1 MAKRTTRRTK
11 YFHWRRLTV
20 NRKYKDRLFRFLFQD
35 KKDLLELYNAVNG
48 SSYSDPEE
56 LEIVT
61 LEDVIFMKMKNDL
74 SFMISDQLNLYEH
87 QSTFSPNMPLR
98 GLLYFARQYEG
109 MAVRQKEELYS
120 STLLKLPTPEYII
133 FYNGKR
139 EQADCT
145 TLYLSDAFDAGH
157 GSGCLECRALM
168 LNINRGHNR
177 ELMAKCRRLWE
188 YSEFVAEV
196 NGNLDSGMSLKASVM
211 KAMDTCIDQDIL
223 ADILQKNQ
231 SEVFAMLLTEYDEK
245 KHMKLL
251 YREGEQAGFQRG
263 EQAGFQRGEQAGFQ
277 KGERAG
283 RQELLEMQVRKKLQR
298 GKDAASIADELEADA
313 GVIEEIIQRIR
324 NS

>member
-98 GLLYFARQYEG
+98 GLHYFARQYEG

-145 TLYLSDAFDAGH
+145 TLYLSTLLRQD
-157 GSGCLECRALM
+157 
-168 LNINRGHNR
+168 
-177 ELMAKCRRLWE
+177 MAP
-188 YSEFVAEV
+188 
-196 NGNLDSGMSLKASVM
+196 
-211 KAMDTCIDQDIL
+211 
-223 ADILQKNQ
+223 
-231 SEVFAMLLTEYDEK
+231 
-245 KHMKLL
+245 
-251 YREGEQAGFQRG
+251 
-263 EQAGFQRGEQAGFQ
+263 
-277 KGERAG
+277 
-283 RQELLEMQVRKKLQR
+283 
-298 GKDAASIADELEADA
+298 AAWNAA
-313 GVIEEIIQRIR
+313 R
-324 NS
+324 

>member
-263 EQAGFQRGEQAGFQ
+263 EQAGFQ